1 MDRRR
6 DILNGALGAFLALGY
21 DRTTMAEIRARS
33 GASTGSIYHFF
44 SGKADIARVLLEEA
58 VAGWSV
64 LSRPTDDPDPARAA
78 ISGSVRGFLQWGRD
92 NPDLVR
98 LLEDLRGREGLGDAE
113 QRLREGQAQAAAL
126 YARWTAQG
134 LVRAMPWPLAH
145 ALILGPAYSLLA
157 TKSRDKEGVTDEEI
171 AIVVDAAWRAVA
183 P

>member
-1 MDRRR
+1 MDRRKE
-6 DILNGALGAFLALGY
+6 ILDGALSAFLALGY

-44 SGKADIARVLLEEA
+44 SGKAEIARVLVEEA

-78 ISGSVRGFLQWGRD
+78 ISGSVRGFLQWGRE
-92 NPDLVR
+92 NPELVR
-98 LLEDLRGREGLGDAE
+98 LLQDLRGREGLGEAG
-113 QRLREGQAQAAAL
+113 QQLTEGQAHAAAL
-126 YARWTAQG
+126 YARWTARG

-145 ALILGPAYSLLA
+145 ALILGPAYSFLA
-157 TKSRDKEGVTDEEI
+157 TKARMKEEVTDAEI
-171 AIVVDAAWRAVA
+171 AMLVDAAWRGVA